1 MQPSLESKR
10 PGFSLKHEA
19 RFLRS
24 WFDRP
29 LITGAVT
36 PSGKALAKAMAAPV
50 SIDGTGPVIEL
61 GPGTGPMTAALIKR
75 GIAPERLFL
84 IEYSHEFADMLRQRF
99 PGVNVVRGDAY
110 AAADLLRSILPE
122 PASAIVSSLP
132 LLTKPAPRRAALLKE
147 CFALAAPDAPFIQ
160 FTYGVVPPVPTK
172 EFNFTADGGR
182 RVWWNL
188 PPARVWVYRQS
199 DAA

>member
-1 MQPSLESKR
+1 M
-10 PGFSLKHEA
+10 
-19 RFLRS
+19 RS

-50 SIDGTGPVIEL
+50 DLDAAGPVVEL
-61 GPGTGPMTAALIKR
+61 GPGTGPMTAALLKR
-75 GIAPERLFL
+75 GIAPERLVL
-84 IEYSHEFADMLRQRF
+84 VEYSHEFADMLRLRF
-99 PGVNVVRGDAY
+99 PGVQVVRGDAY
-110 AAADLLRSILPE
+110 AAREVLRDRLAE

-132 LLTKPAPRRAALLKE
+132 LLTKPAPRRAALLND
-147 CFALAAPDAPFIQ
+147 CFDLAAPNAPFIQ

-172 EFNFTADGGR
+172 EFSFVADGGR

-188 PPARVWVYRQS
+188 PPARVWVYRRP
-199 DAA
+199 AKP

>member
-1 MQPSLESKR
+1 MHQSLERKS

-36 PSGKALAKAMAAPV
+36 PSGRALARAMAAP
-50 SIDGTGPVIEL
+50 IDPHATGPVIEL
-61 GPGTGPMTAALIKR
+61 GPGTGPMTEAMLER
-75 GIAPERLFL
+75 GIAAERLIL

-99 PGVNVVRGDAY
+99 PGVTVVRGDAY
-110 AAADLLRSILPE
+110 DVAGLLRERLAE

-132 LLTKPAPRRAALLKE
+132 LLTKPAERRTRLLNE
-147 CFALAAPDAPFIQ
+147 CFDLAVPDAPFIQ
-160 FTYGVVPPVPTK
+160 FTYGVVPPAPAK
-172 EFNFTADGGR
+172 GNGIRADGGQ

-188 PPARVWVYRQS
+188 PPARVWVYRR
-199 DAA
+199 AAS